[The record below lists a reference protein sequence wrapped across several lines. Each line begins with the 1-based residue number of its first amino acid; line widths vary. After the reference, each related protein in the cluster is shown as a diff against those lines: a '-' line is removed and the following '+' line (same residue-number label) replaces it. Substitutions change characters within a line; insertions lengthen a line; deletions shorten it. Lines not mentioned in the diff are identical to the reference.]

1 MSVDLSA
8 LPREKLIALLQESR
22 QQAEAAERK
31 AETAERKAQ
40 SAERKAEEA
49 EKAASAAK
57 AYAKET
63 EIRLDLSEKKYAA
76 AAAFLMEVAPLIH
89 GMRLD
94 VERNLS
100 LDPQANLKLWDD
112 LLKCVQKLVAE
123 ARNAETFRELAFGK
137 GGEKLTPELA
147 EVKKNQGSIQA
158 DIKAIQQGIRQAQK
172 AQAAITALQDE
183 QDKAFA
189 NEKPEAKSG
198 EEAEETVTPQALMT
212 KITLARQPQKTEE
225 PAKPEN
231 EKKTAEKA
239 SDEEKEE
246 EAADEKVRGR
256 QKSKSDLPEVL
267 RTPGKG
273 ASDSCPHCSGR
284 LKNLG
289 EQVAKLVAVTQAVQ
303 DRFERQQNQIELQ
316 YCEKCRTVHP
326 VFPEHMQ
333 FPVKP
338 ERTVSMNCLAEAVKL
353 LNNGLPINRLENM
366 MFSRLKLGSNTL
378 FENLYAWADI
388 YLRPLMEHIVGN
400 CGDRVFL
407 ADETRYDILESEGR
421 GAYADK
427 TKTSSQ
433 TYVFTVGTQTDSP
446 TPFIWF
452 STLGSRRAEDIG
464 KRLESLKGRMDA
476 IVVDGYAGYD
486 ALAETVLKGVLRQSC
501 LVHARRE
508 AYEAVTCKQY
518 LSELEKLTPEERA
531 ERIGKR
537 ALDAAPE
544 AQMLS
549 ILSGIQ
555 LIFQYEKEVAERL
568 EDETA
573 EEHEARIQKHRET
586 YSKPVLDAV
595 DKLYA
600 GLAEKLALEK
610 NGKFSKKFNSRMAEA
625 VVYWMNRRESLKQF
639 LKDGRI
645 PLETNTVERAIRPV
659 AILRKN
665 QNFMQTV
672 EGADAVATC
681 ISMAETAK
689 LNDIDLEKWLNAY
702 SAAAFRH
709 AYAKGWTKAYREGKD
724 PYKKIQKWDMKALL
738 EDFDLTPWL
747 PWEWKKHQS
756 AD

>member
-1 MSVDLSA
+1 MPVDLSS

-31 AETAERKAQ
+31 AE
-40 SAERKAEEA
+40 EA
-49 EKAASAAK
+49 EKAASEAK
-57 AYAKET
+57 AYAKEA

-76 AAAFLMEVAPLIH
+76 AAVFLREVAPLIH

-100 LDPQANLKLWDD
+100 LDPQANQKLWDD

-123 ARNAETFRELAFGK
+123 ARNAETFRELAFGQ

-158 DIKAIQQGIRQAQK
+158 DIEAIQQGIRQAQR
-172 AQAAITALQDE
+172 AQAAISMLQNE

-189 NEKPEAKSG
+189 DANPEEKSDEA
-198 EEAEETVTPQALMT
+198 ADPQALMT
-212 KITLARQPQKTEE
+212 KIVQARESQKAEE
-225 PAKPEN
+225 PASPED
-231 EKKTAEKA
+231 EKKADEKA
-239 SDEEKEE
+239 SGEKKEAG
-246 EAADEKVRGR
+246 AADEKVRGR

-267 RTPGKG
+267 RTPKKG
-273 ASDSCPHCSGR
+273 SSDSCPHCSGR
-284 LKNLG
+284 LRNLG

-303 DRFERQQNQIELQ
+303 DRFEKQKNQIELQ
-316 YCEKCRTVHP
+316 YCAKCRTVHP

-378 FENLYAWADI
+378 FENIYDWADI
-388 YLRPLMEHIVGN
+388 YLRRLMDHIIRN

-433 TYVFTVGTQTDSP
+433 TYIFTVGTKTNSP

-452 STLGSRRAEDIG
+452 STLGSRKAGDIG

-476 IVVDGYAGYD
+476 IVVDGYAAYD
-486 ALAETVLKGVLRQSC
+486 ALADTVLKGVLKQSC

-518 LSELEKLTPEERA
+518 LAELEKLTLEERA
-531 ERIGKR
+531 ELIRKR
-537 ALDAAPE
+537 ALSATPE

-549 ILSGIQ
+549 ILGGIQ

-573 EEHEARIQKHRET
+573 EEHEARIQEHRET
-586 YSKPVLDAV
+586 KSKPVLEAV

-610 NGKFSKKFNSRMAEA
+610 NGKFSKKFETRMADA

-665 QNFMQTV
+665 QNFMQTL

-681 ISMAETAK
+681 ISLAETAK
-689 LNDIDLEKWLNAY
+689 LNGIDLEKWLNDY